1 MSCAAVRER
10 VELSLM
16 MRMRYE
22 QERGVDVMVL
32 TVIPEELE
40 AARRVLD
47 VGTADRDKG
56 PDGTVYFH
64 KTVPSALATEYAV
77 ALLCIGSAGNPEAAA
92 VASTAIARLKPR
104 AALLMGIAAGMRG
117 KVRIGDVVLS
127 ERVVAY
133 EPAAVVSAGGTTV
146 EEPRPEIERPPHSML
161 QDAVTYRPAPDRVH
175 SAFVRSGGAIPAA
188 PPGQEAEFAAHVAT
202 SIAVRRSTIASGEKL
217 LRDPSKL
224 HAVRRLHGKVEVGE
238 MEAAGFVA
246 ACRISAVP
254 WMVFRGI
261 SDFGDELKDDRFHGL
276 AACAASAVL
285 FDFVTHG
292 LDLGRFA
299 PLRVNGVGAVPALD
313 DLPHD
318 LIEVLADE
326 YPDVRDARALWG
338 RAGGKTGDVEQVG
351 RPRDLWQ
358 RMWLS
363 AVNGAAVRPVDL
375 LQAVLRDLP
384 NNLIVQDYLRRMTG

>member
-1 MSCAAVRER
+1 MVRMGHER
-10 VELSLM
+10 Q
-16 MRMRYE
+16 RR
-22 QERGVDVMVL
+22 VDVMVL

-47 VGTADRDKG
+47 VDDGDRDKDA
-56 PDGTVYFH
+56 DGTVYYH
-64 KTVPSALATEYAV
+64 KRMPSALVATEYAI

-92 VASTAIARLKPR
+92 VTATAIAKLNPR
-104 AALLMGIAAGMRG
+104 AALLMGIAAGIRG

-133 EPAAVVSAGGTTV
+133 EPAAVASLGGTTV
-146 EEPRPEIERPPHSML
+146 EHPRPEIERPPHSML
-161 QDAVTYRPAPDRVH
+161 QDAVTYCPAPDRVH
-175 SAFVRSGGAIPAA
+175 RAFVRSGGATPAA

-246 ACRISAVP
+246 ACRVGAVP
-254 WMVFRGI
+254 WMVIRAI
-261 SDFGDELKDDRFHGL
+261 SDFGDELKDDRFHEL

-285 FDFVTHG
+285 HDFVTHG
-292 LDLGRFA
+292 LDLGGYDPPGVHGARAA
-299 PLRVNGVGAVPALD
+299 PTFDGIPL
-313 DLPHD
+313 D
-318 LIEVLADE
+318 LIEVLANE
-326 YPDVRDARALWG
+326 YPDVRDARALWE
-338 RAGGKTGDVEQVG
+338 RAGGKAGDVEQVA

-358 RMWLS
+358 RLWLS

-384 NNLIVQDYLRRMTG
+384 NNRVIHEHLRRMGG